1 MRPQGRNGVA
11 TRVGFQKYTV
21 TLKLH
26 FVTKEDRRQIA
37 EVAWAAINDAIRF
50 YGPDVRSGEVVDIT
64 PDEPGP
70 VSRLRKA

>member
-1 MRPQGRNGVA
+1 MA
-11 TRVGFQKYTV
+11 ARVGVQKYTV

-37 EVAWAAINDAIRF
+37 EVAWAAIKDAIRF
-50 YGPDVRSGEVVDIT
+50 YGPDVRSGELVDIT

-70 VSRLRKA
+70 INRLRKA